1 MNVIETIKKNKVVW
15 IETYELCQKLK
26 GLSYVACS
34 GAAYSLFL
42 TVDEGVQPLKT
53 RGPNLQCCNAQQSVW
68 EKISLLEMK
77 ATGAEN
83 CPVSIV

>member
-1 MNVIETIKKNKVVW
+1 MVW

-53 RGPNLQCCNAQQSVW
+53 GVQICNAVMLSKVC
-68 EKISLLEMK
+68 EKK
-77 ATGAEN
+77 FHY
-83 CPVSIV
+83 